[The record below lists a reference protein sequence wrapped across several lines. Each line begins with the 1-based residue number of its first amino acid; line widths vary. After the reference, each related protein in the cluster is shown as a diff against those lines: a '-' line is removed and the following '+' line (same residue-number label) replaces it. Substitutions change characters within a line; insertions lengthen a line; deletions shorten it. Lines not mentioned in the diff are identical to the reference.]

1 MTVGDRKLWFGVGL
15 GFALLF
21 GAWIALFTL
30 AARNRV
36 ADVPLAT
43 KSIRP

>member
-36 ADVPLAT
+36 ADVPLS
-43 KSIRP
+43 KSYAHP